1 MSTRHTGAL
10 GEEMAEK
17 YLKRRGYKIIE
28 KNFRASR
35 LAEIDIVAKDKDIL
49 VFVEVKLRTG
59 ARYGLGREAVD
70 RKKQEH
76 IRYAASYWMAVKEK
90 KEVACRFDVV
100 EITFMGEQAE
110 IELIQNAF

>member
-1 MSTRHTGAL
+1 MSTRHMGAL

-76 IRYAASYWMAVKEK
+76 IRYAASY
-90 KEVACRFDVV
+90 
-100 EITFMGEQAE
+100 
-110 IELIQNAF
+110 